1 MSAVHRATQAI
12 APRSAP
18 SDGFA
23 SLRAMASGAL
33 PRLCHG
39 FASLPKGRRP
49 SATGPR
55 WHRPLVRR
63 HTGPGPPCQD
73 RCRLSRKPVAAAPKI
88 PWEARSPH
96 PWPRL
101 PPSVV
106 TAVSEGESTN
116 HHCLIQSSCNQ
127 QTTRE
132 NKQLVEIVL
141 EWQRIA
147 IHCSVVPMSI
157 LRRSGRE
164 TELFQP
170 RKDSL
175 ESRGAECLLSATTNN
190 RPQWKQRWDA
200 KLSSQKASSA
210 TVTARTQRT

>member
-73 RCRLSRKPVAAAPKI
+73 RCRLSRQPVAAAPKI

-132 NKQLVEIVL
+132 NKQLVEIVS
-141 EWQRIA
+141 EWQKGSQSTAPLYQCRSCVDLA
-147 IHCSVVPMSI
+147 EKRSCSNLGKIRWNPEEQNVFCRQQQTTDHNGNNAGM
-157 LRRSGRE
+157 RS
-164 TELFQP
+164 
-170 RKDSL
+170 
-175 ESRGAECLLSATTNN
+175 
-190 RPQWKQRWDA
+190 
-200 KLSSQKASSA
+200 
-210 TVTARTQRT
+210 